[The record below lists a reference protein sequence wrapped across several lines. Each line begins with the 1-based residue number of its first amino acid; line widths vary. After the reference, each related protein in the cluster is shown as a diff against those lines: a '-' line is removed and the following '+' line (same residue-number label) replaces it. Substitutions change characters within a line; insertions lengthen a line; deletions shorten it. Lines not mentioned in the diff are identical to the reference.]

1 MSNEN
6 LNWNDLRYFLE
17 VARKG
22 RLLGASK
29 ALGVNHT
36 TVSRRI
42 SALEEALQVKLLEK
56 DEHGFHLTPVG
67 ESILPIAQQ
76 IEDATELT
84 KERVNLSG
92 QSLSGTLRVGAPDGF
107 GNSFL
112 AKTISGFTKNNPDIR
127 IQLVPVPLIH
137 NLLKREVDL
146 AITLEPSD
154 RKDLLCRKITD
165 YQLFLYTSKK
175 YIDEHDVDLNDIES
189 IKEHPFTS
197 YISDILYTEQLDFI
211 NDIASDLN
219 NPFQGATVMSQL
231 EFVAEGGGF
240 GVLPHFMVAND
251 ERFVRVLPERYAF
264 QRSYWLLIPIELN
277 RLSSVRALT
286 ENIFSIA
293 KNNQALFCPE

>member
-1 MSNEN
+1 MDNGK

-36 TVSRRI
+36 TVSRRL
-42 SALEEALQVKLLEK
+42 SALENALQVKLLEQ
-56 DEHGFHLTPVG
+56 DEHGFHLTPIG

-112 AKTISGFTKNNPDIR
+112 AKKISEFTNRNPDIK
-127 IQLVPVPLIH
+127 IQLVPVPLTH

-146 AITLEPSD
+146 AITLEPLD
-154 RKDLLCRKITD
+154 RQDLLCRKITD
-165 YQLFLYTSKK
+165 YRLFLYTSRSYLEDKN
-175 YIDEHDVDLNDIES
+175 INLTDIES
-189 IKEHPFTS
+189 IKEHPFSS
-197 YISDILYTEQLDFI
+197 YISDILYTEQLDFNGEI
-211 NDIASDLN
+211 GRDLN

-240 GVLPHFMVAND
+240 GVLPHFMVEGD
-251 ERFVRVLPERYAF
+251 DRFIKVLPERYSF
-264 QRSYWLLIPIELN
+264 TRSYWLLTPVELN

-286 ENIFSIA
+286 ENIFSIVK
-293 KNNQALFCPE
+293 KNKGLFCPA

>member
-1 MSNEN
+1 MSNEK

-36 TVSRRI
+36 TVSRRLN
-42 SALEEALQVKLLEK
+42 ALENALQVKLLEQ
-56 DEHGFHLTPVG
+56 DEHGFHLTPIG

-76 IEDATELT
+76 IEDAAELT

-112 AKTISGFTKNNPDIR
+112 AKTISGFTNQNPDIR
-127 IQLVPVPLIH
+127 IQLVPVPLSH

-146 AITLEPSD
+146 AITLEPTD

-165 YQLFLYTSKK
+165 YQLFLYTSRS
-175 YIDEHDVDLNDIES
+175 YVEEHEIDLTDIEA
-189 IKEHPFTS
+189 IKAHPFSS
-197 YISDILYTEQLDFI
+197 YISDILYTEQLDFNGYI
-211 NDIASDLN
+211 DSDLN
-219 NPFQGATVMSQL
+219 NPFQGSTVMSQL

-240 GVLPHFMVAND
+240 GVLPHYMVAND
-251 ERFVRVLPERYAF
+251 DRFVRVLPEEYSF
-264 QRSYWLLIPIELN
+264 TRSYWLLTPIELN

-286 ENIFSIA
+286 SSIISMA
-293 KNNQALFCPE
+293 SRHKSLFTPK